1 MKKYIVYLI
10 VLILFSID
18 GYFIYKSINSF
29 RKINTFKK
37 ETALVVETKYAK
49 HSTRG
54 RTYYLEMKLKPI
66 ASEGEIYDIE
76 LSESSY
82 LTFRS
87 LPKISKDDIVTYYLM
102 EDSLL
107 KVPEVIGLSTEK
119 KVRSNFQVFLDIYN
133 CYTKMLYIH
142 FFSLIIC
149 GLVIVF
155 IRKNYN
161 EKIAFDCYIV
171 LYPCILFKVFLITL
185 T

>member
-1 MKKYIVYLI
+1 MKKYIVYLV

-49 HSTRG
+49 HGKRG
-54 RTYYLEMKLKPI
+54 RTYYLKMKLKPT
-66 ASEGEIYDIE
+66 ASEGDIYDIE
-76 LSESSY
+76 LSESTRF
-82 LTFRS
+82 TFRS

-107 KVPEVIGLSTEK
+107 KVPKVIGLSTEK
-119 KVRSNFQVFLDIYN
+119 KARSNFQVFLDIYY
-133 CYTKMLYIH
+133 CYNAICPH

-149 GLVIVF
+149 GLLFAF
-155 IRKNYN
+155 IGKNYN

-171 LYPCILFKVFLITL
+171 LYPCILFKVFLIIL
-185 T
+185 I

>member
-1 MKKYIVYLI
+1 MKKYIVYLV

-49 HSTRG
+49 HSIRG
-54 RTYYLEMKLKPI
+54 RTYYLEMKLKPT

-76 LSESSY
+76 LSESTRF
-82 LTFRS
+82 TFRS

-107 KVPEVIGLSTEK
+107 KVPKVIGLSTEK
-119 KVRSNFQVFLDIYN
+119 KARSNFQVFLDIYN
-133 CYTKMLYIH
+133 CYNEICPH

-149 GLVIVF
+149 ALVIVF

-171 LYPCILFKVFLITL
+171 LCPYIIFKVFLLIL

>member
-1 MKKYIVYLI
+1 MKKYIVYLV

-49 HSTRG
+49 HSIRG

-76 LSESSY
+76 LSERARFT
-82 LTFRS
+82 LRS
-87 LPKISKDDIVTYYLM
+87 LPKTHKNEIVTYYLM

-107 KVPEVIGLSTEK
+107 KVPEVVGLSTRE
-119 KVRSNFQVFLDIYN
+119 KVRSNFQLFLDIYN
-133 CYTKMLYIH
+133 CYNEIYPH

-149 GLVIVF
+149 ALVIVF

-171 LYPCILFKVFLITL
+171 LFPYIIFKVFLLIL

>member
-1 MKKYIVYLI
+1 MKK
-10 VLILFSID
+10 
-18 GYFIYKSINSF
+18 K
-29 RKINTFKK
+29 
-37 ETALVVETKYAK
+37 TALVVESKYEK
-49 HSTRG
+49 HSRRG
-54 RTYYLEMKLKPI
+54 RVYYLEMKLKPI
-66 ASEGEIYDIE
+66 ASEGDIYDIE

-107 KVPEVIGLSTEK
+107 KVPEIIGLSTEE
-119 KVRSNFQVFLDIYN
+119 KVRSNFQVFLDIYY
-133 CYTKMLYIH
+133 CYTEMLYTH

-161 EKIAFDCYIV
+161 EKITFDCYIV
-171 LYPCILFKVFLITL
+171 LFPYIIFKVFLLIL

>member
-1 MKKYIVYLI
+1 MKKYIVYLV

-49 HSTRG
+49 HSIRG

-76 LSESSY
+76 LSESSRF
-82 LTFRS
+82 TFRS
-87 LPKISKDDIVTYYLM
+87 LPKISKDDIITYYLM

-119 KVRSNFQVFLDIYN
+119 KARSNFQVFLDIYN
-133 CYTKMLYIH
+133 CYNEIYPH

-171 LYPCILFKVFLITL
+171 LFLYIIFKVFLLIL

>member
-1 MKKYIVYLI
+1 MKKYIVYLV

-49 HSTRG
+49 HSIRG

-66 ASEGEIYDIE
+66 ASEGDIYDIE
-76 LSESSY
+76 LSESSRF
-82 LTFRS
+82 TFRS

-107 KVPEVIGLSTEK
+107 KVPKVIGLSTEK
-119 KVRSNFQVFLDIYN
+119 KARSNFQVFLDIYY
-133 CYTKMLYIH
+133 CYNAICPH

-171 LYPCILFKVFLITL
+171 LYPCILFKVFLIIL
-185 T
+185 I

>member
-1 MKKYIVYLI
+1 MKKYIVYLV

-49 HSTRG
+49 HSRRG
-54 RTYYLEMKLKPI
+54 RTYYLKMKLKPT
-66 ASEGEIYDIE
+66 ASEGDIYDIE
-76 LSESSY
+76 LSESSRF
-82 LTFRS
+82 TFRS

-102 EDSLL
+102 ENSLL
-107 KVPEVIGLSTEK
+107 KAPKVIGLSTEK
-119 KVRSNFQVFLDIYN
+119 KARSNFQVFLDIYN
-133 CYTKMLYIH
+133 CYNAIYPN

-149 GLVIVF
+149 GLLFAF

-171 LYPCILFKVFLITL
+171 LYPYILFKVFLIIL

>member
-1 MKKYIVYLI
+1 MKKYIVYLV

-29 RKINTFKK
+29 RKINTIKK

-49 HSTRG
+49 HGKRG
-54 RTYYLEMKLKPI
+54 RYYLKMKLKPT
-66 ASEGEIYDIE
+66 ASEGDIDIE
-76 LSESSY
+76 LSESSRF
-82 LTFRS
+82 TFRS
-87 LPKISKDDIVTYYLM
+87 LPKISKEDIVTYYLM

-107 KVPEVIGLSTEK
+107 KGPKVIGLSTEK
-119 KVRSNFQVFLDIYN
+119 KARSNFQVFLDIYN
-133 CYTKMLYIH
+133 CYNEICPH

-149 GLVIVF
+149 GLLFAF

-171 LYPCILFKVFLITL
+171 LYPCILFKVFLIIL
-185 T
+185 I

>member
-1 MKKYIVYLI
+1 MKKYIVYLV

-49 HSTRG
+49 HSIRG

-66 ASEGEIYDIE
+66 ASEGDIYDIE
-76 LSESSY
+76 LSESSRF
-82 LTFRS
+82 TFRS

-119 KVRSNFQVFLDIYN
+119 KARSNFQVFLDVYN
-133 CYTKMLYIH
+133 CY
-142 FFSLIIC
+142 
-149 GLVIVF
+149 
-155 IRKNYN
+155 N
-161 EKIAFDCYIV
+161 EM
-171 LYPCILFKVFLITL
+171 
-185 T
+185 

>member
-1 MKKYIVYLI
+1 MKKYIVYLV

-29 RKINTFKK
+29 RKINTIKK

-49 HSTRG
+49 HGKRG
-54 RTYYLEMKLKPI
+54 RYYLKMKLKPT
-66 ASEGEIYDIE
+66 ASEGDIDIE
-76 LSESSY
+76 LSESSRF
-82 LTFRS
+82 TFRS

-107 KVPEVIGLSTEK
+107 KGPKVIGLSTEK
-119 KVRSNFQVFLDIYN
+119 KARSNFQVFLDIYN
-133 CYTKMLYIH
+133 CYNVIYPH

-171 LYPCILFKVFLITL
+171 LFPYIIFKAFLLILT
-185 T
+185 

>member
-1 MKKYIVYLI
+1 MKKYIVYLV

-49 HSTRG
+49 HGKRG
-54 RTYYLEMKLKPI
+54 RTYYLKMKLKPT

-76 LSESSY
+76 LSESTRF
-82 LTFRS
+82 TFRS

-107 KVPEVIGLSTEK
+107 KVPEVIGLSTEREK
-119 KVRSNFQVFLDIYN
+119 RSSFQFFLDIYD
-133 CYTKMLYIH
+133 CYNEIYPH

-149 GLVIVF
+149 ALVIVF

-171 LYPCILFKVFLITL
+171 LCPYIIFKVFLLIL

>member
-1 MKKYIVYLI
+1 MVAESKY
-10 VLILFSID
+10 
-18 GYFIYKSINSF
+18 GKHF
-29 RKINTFKK
+29 R
-37 ETALVVETKYAK
+37 
-49 HSTRG
+49 RG
-54 RTYYLEMKLKPI
+54 CFYYLEMKLKPI

-76 LSESSY
+76 LSERARFT
-82 LTFRS
+82 LRS
-87 LPKISKDDIVTYYLM
+87 LPKTHKNEIVTYYLM

-107 KVPEVIGLSTEK
+107 KVPEVVGLSTRE
-119 KVRSNFQVFLDIYN
+119 KVRSNFQLFLDIYN
-133 CYTKMLYIH
+133 CYNEIYPH

-171 LYPCILFKVFLITL
+171 LFPYIIFKVFLLIL